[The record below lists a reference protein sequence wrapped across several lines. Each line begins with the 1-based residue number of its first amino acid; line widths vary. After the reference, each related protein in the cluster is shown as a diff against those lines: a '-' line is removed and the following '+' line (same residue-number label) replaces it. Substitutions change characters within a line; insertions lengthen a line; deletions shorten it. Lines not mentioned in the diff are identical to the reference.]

1 VTYGQSSGADLVLRS
16 TEARWHGL
24 AAGGGRLL
32 SRDLEIEVRGRGSAS
47 RPRSATLT
55 MPHHTPLNDG
65 WMSRTDWA
73 VRDQQEPVADI
84 ALVPAADIALGPAAV
99 EREELLEAAS

>member
-1 VTYGQSSGADLVLRS
+1 L
-16 TEARWHGL
+16 
-24 AAGGGRLL
+24 
-32 SRDLEIEVRGRGSAS
+32 
-47 RPRSATLT
+47 ATLT

-84 ALVPAADIALGPAAV
+84 ALVPAAV